1 MPKEHKTRLL
11 DTELEGITAHVLH
24 MGQVVS
30 KQLNRAMQAL
40 ITCDTQLV
48 DEVMVTE
55 QELNSLEIT
64 IDAECSSIIVRHQPA
79 ARDLRLIMAISK
91 TITNLERAG
100 DEATKIAQCA
110 KHIMASD
117 LAPQIDYTEVKLAG
131 EMANTLLRRA
141 LDAFASMDSNAA
153 DSIMHDDQALD
164 DAFRAFVEKLISYVV
179 ANAHIISVALDFLFI
194 AKAIERI
201 GDHAKNIA
209 EFTVYASKG
218 MDIRHTESSST
229 AKS

>member
-1 MPKEHKTRLL
+1 MPKQHKTRLL
-11 DTELEGITAHVLH
+11 DTELEAITANVLQ
-24 MGQVVS
+24 MGQLVS

-40 ITCDTQLV
+40 ITSDTCLV
-48 DEVMVTE
+48 EEVMMAE
-55 QELNSLEIT
+55 QELNTLEIA
-64 IDAECSSIIVRHQPA
+64 IDAECSNIIVRHQPA

-100 DEATKIAQCA
+100 DEATKVAQCA
-110 KHIMASD
+110 KHIMTSH
-117 LAPQIDYTEVKLAG
+117 LVHQINYTEVKIAG

-141 LDAFASMDSNAA
+141 LDAFATLDNNAA
-153 DSIMHDDQALD
+153 TSIMHDDQAID
-164 DAFRAFVEKLISYVV
+164 EEFRAFVRKLISYVV
-179 ANAHIISVALDFLFI
+179 ENAHIISVALDFLFI

-229 AKS
+229 SKS